1 MFSSA
6 HLTRSEVLKDKWTKT
21 LFSPN
26 MGWGKAPAFFLQRVG
41 LYMVLAVETSS
52 VATDTFWPACFFFFF
67 FLSFFTALLL
77 KHLSLGTGSAFCLCS
92 FVSFLCKSIL
102 LPLVFEAPLVQSRS
116 ALDAPRLEAGSL
128 LLSKLSMEPSL
139 CARRQQVSPALGT

>member
-1 MFSSA
+1 
-6 HLTRSEVLKDKWTKT
+6 
-21 LFSPN
+21 
-26 MGWGKAPAFFLQRVG
+26 
-41 LYMVLAVETSS
+41 MVLAVETSS
-52 VATDTFWPACFFFFF
+52 VCNRHLLASLFFFFF
-67 FLSFFTALLL
+67 SLSFFTALLL

-116 ALDAPRLEAGSL
+116 ALDAPRLEASSL